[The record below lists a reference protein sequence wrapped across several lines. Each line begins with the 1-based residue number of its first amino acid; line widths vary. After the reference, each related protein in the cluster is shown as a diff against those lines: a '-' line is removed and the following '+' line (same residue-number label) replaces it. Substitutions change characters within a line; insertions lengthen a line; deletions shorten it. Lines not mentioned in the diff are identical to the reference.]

1 MTQNPLNA
9 HDLIDTVRERVSSQ
23 DPLVLLD
30 AAVSVAALAG
40 GAADAMVDHFVGVAR
55 AAGQSWTAIGERLG
69 VSKQAARQ
77 RFSARLS
84 EVSSVNGDRLP
95 LVPRLVTCLEAAHA
109 AAEADGSVPGSQHLL
124 LGLLQV
130 GVAANTLDKLGVTR
144 ERVRDANA
152 RLFETTVEGEP
163 RTVGDGEADAALTR
177 ARQLAVERGNPEV
190 RTEHLLFVLAGDPGS
205 SARRVLNDLGVRFAD
220 IKKELECMIG
230 SPPRRRRR
238 RHPQPKACSV
248 SCSFCG
254 KGKDQQGVRLIAGP
268 AVWICNDCVA
278 LCNDILHTEAGQGPR
293 AV

>member
-1 MTQNPLNA
+1 VTDDPLNA
-9 HDLIDTVRERVSSQ
+9 HDLIERVRERAGSQ
-23 DPLVLLD
+23 DPLVLLE
-30 AAVSVAALAG
+30 AAVGVAALAG
-40 GAADAMVDHFVGVAR
+40 GAADVMVDHFVGAAR

-77 RFSARLS
+77 RFSARLG
-84 EVSSVNGDRLP
+84 EVSGVNGDGLP
-95 LVPRLVTCLEAAHA
+95 VVPRLVTCLEAAQA

-130 GVAANTLDKLGVTR
+130 GVAANTLDRLGVTR
-144 ERVRDANA
+144 EGVRDANA
-152 RLFETTVEGEP
+152 RLFDTTAEEP
-163 RTVGDGEADAALTR
+163 RMVGDGEADAALAR
-177 ARQLAVERGNPEV
+177 ARQFAVERGSPEV

-238 RHPQPKACSV
+238 RHPQPQACSDT
-248 SCSFCG
+248 CSFCG
-254 KGKDQQGVRLIAGP
+254 KGKDEQGVRLIAGP
-268 AVWICNDCVA
+268 AVWICSECVA
-278 LCNDILHTEAGQGPR
+278 LCDDILRTEAGQGPR